1 MSVKVN
7 NAVLQNLLTISK
19 RKQTVNGKGQSQV
32 SSCVVA
38 CDGANVSILSLTR
51 DLTGLT
57 YVEGHTAT
65 DGVTSLNPTELI
77 PIPDIDRVL
86 GILKMHSQA
95 VTLTYDGATNKL
107 KFKSANK
114 QTTLDASLDAKAF
127 SHSTETLKT
136 FREKSMSLAERI
148 DVANASYTTADGE
161 KIDATIHYAFD
172 CTELYEALRCDNING
187 QRLNLYKFEGGGSTL
202 KITVGDPHLGQTT
215 TTLTGK
221 LVTGIAS
228 PKWECEFDGGLDDL
242 FKHFHGE
249 CLISIFDFTKFG
261 QGYRMLINFNNG
273 SWAFHAAR
281 MKH

>member
-1 MSVKVN
+1 MTVKVN

-32 SSCVVA
+32 DSCILS

-51 DLTGLT
+51 DMTGLT

-65 DGVTSLNPTELI
+65 DGVTSLNPKTLI

-86 GILKMHSQA
+86 GILKMHSQG

-148 DVANASYTTADGE
+148 DVVDCSYTTADGE
-161 KIDATIHYAFD
+161 KIDATIHYEFD

-215 TTLTGK
+215 TTLTDK
-221 LVTGIAS
+221 TGSS

-242 FKHFHGE
+242 FKHFHGQ
-249 CLISIFDFTKFG
+249 CLISVFDFTKFG

-273 SWAFHAAR
+273 SWAFHAALL
-281 MKH
+281 KN

>member
-1 MSVKVN
+1 MTVKVN

-32 SSCVVA
+32 DSCILS
-38 CDGANVSILSLTR
+38 CDGSNVSILSLTR
-51 DLTGLT
+51 DMTGLT

-65 DGVTSLNPTELI
+65 DGVTSLNPKTLI

-86 GILKMHSQA
+86 GILKMHSQG

-148 DVANASYTTADGE
+148 DVANATYTTADGE

-215 TTLTGK
+215 TTLTDK
-221 LVTGIAS
+221 TGSS

-242 FKHFHGE
+242 FKHFHGQ
-249 CLISIFDFTKFG
+249 CLISVFDFTKFG

-273 SWAFHAAR
+273 SWAFHAALL
-281 MKH
+281 KN

>member
-1 MSVKVN
+1 MTVKAN

-32 SSCVVA
+32 DSCILS
-38 CDGANVSILSLTR
+38 CDGNNVSIMSLTR
-51 DLTGLT
+51 DMTGLT
-57 YVEGHTAT
+57 YVEGNTTT
-65 DGVTSLNPTELI
+65 DGVTSLNPKTLI

-127 SHSTETLKT
+127 SHSTETLTT
-136 FREKSMSLAERI
+136 FREKSMSLADRI
-148 DVANASYTTADGE
+148 DVGNATYTTAGGE
-161 KIDATIHYAFD
+161 KIDSTIHYEFD

-215 TTLTGK
+215 TTLSGK
-221 LVTGIAS
+221 RDAI

-273 SWAFHAAR
+273 SWAFHAALL
-281 MKH
+281 KN